1 MSLFELLVKSVK
13 LYFQHRRLSRKL
25 RSKPSP
31 AAHEA
36 IMESYKRG
44 DYEAA
49 LKSATAVDDDFFKGS
64 TLLQLGRLEQA
75 RKCLEQAINGQAHA
89 QLAAIAHVELGHLLL
104 HQENYDRALNEFL
117 LAQRLW
123 PGRAATHRDIAE
135 VWLCRGEKVQEA
147 LQHARLAVE
156 KERAD
161 PGLSPEIKKIN
172 LSENL
177 ATLAWA
183 VAVHSGDAAEV
194 PILTAEAIGLCDG
207 SPVSS
212 IAQMYYQCAMAAA
225 AIGNSAQS
233 EQYFQ
238 RASEVDPHG
247 IWGRTAQGMIAGVR
261 N

>member
-123 PGRAATHRDIAE
+123 PERAATHRDIAE